1 MNADRTVPA
10 DAMWVQ
16 VEPFLPGK
24 ATNPGATAADNRLFL
39 KAVLRRVRTGSPR
52 RDLPERFGKWNS
64 VFERFRRSALSR
76 VFEPVFNVLSD
87 EFDFDCVAQWSR
99 RTIRR
104 SAQKGN
110 LLPSDRPLP
119 RRSDEQD
126 PRGCGHAWLPS
137 SVDVFRRQRGGARR
151 ALRGHSKDVKYCSV
165 AK

>member
-64 VFERFRRSALSR
+64 VFERFRRWALSR
-76 VFEPVFNVLSD
+76 ALEPVFNVLSD
-87 EFDFDCVAQWSR
+87 EFDFDCAFVNGTVVQAH
-99 RTIRR
+99 
-104 SAQKGN
+104 QK
-110 LLPSDRPLP
+110 
-119 RRSDEQD
+119 
-126 PRGCGHAWLPS
+126 A
-137 SVDVFRRQRGGARR
+137 VGAKGEP
-151 ALRGHSKDVKYCSV
+151 A